1 MWDLVLIGV
10 VITLEPLPVIGF
22 ILLLAGRRGVVNG
35 LAYIAAW
42 VVTLVAI
49 VVATLTVTG
58 GHPPAAKSAPGV
70 GVAAGTVA
78 IGLLLVAVGVRQHLR
93 LRTNPPRKP
102 PPKWMGRIDS
112 MSPWAAA
119 GLGFLLQPW
128 ALVAAG
134 VASVAEADLSSAAS
148 VTYLVLFCVLSTSSL
163 LAMEGYVIFAREDA
177 NRRLE
182 NLRQYLDTHRDR
194 GIEILA
200 LVVGLVVVAK
210 GIYELASG

>member
-1 MWDLVLIGV
+1 MWDLVLIGL

-22 ILLLAGRRGVVNG
+22 ILVLAGRHGVRNG

-49 VVATLTVTG
+49 VAGTLAVTG
-58 GHPPAAKSAPGV
+58 GHPPATQSAPGR
-70 GVAAGTVA
+70 GVAIGTVV
-78 IGLLLVAVGVRQHLR
+78 IGLLLVGIGVRQHRR

-102 PPKWMGRIDS
+102 PPKWMGKLDD

-134 VASVAEADLSSAAS
+134 VASVAEADVSSAAS
-148 VTYLVLFCVLSTSSL
+148 VTYLVLFCLLSTSSI
-163 LAMEGYVIFAREDA
+163 LAMEGYAIFAHEDA
-177 NRRLE
+177 NRRLDG
-182 NLRQYLDTHRDR
+182 LRQYLDTHRER
-194 GIEILA
+194 GIEVLA
-200 LVVGLVVVAK
+200 LVIGVVVVAK
-210 GIYELASG
+210 GLYELAGG